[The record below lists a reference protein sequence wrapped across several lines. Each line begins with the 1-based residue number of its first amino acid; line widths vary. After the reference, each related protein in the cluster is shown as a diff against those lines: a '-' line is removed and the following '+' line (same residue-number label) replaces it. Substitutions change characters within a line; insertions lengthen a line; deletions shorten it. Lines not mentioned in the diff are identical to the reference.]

1 MSDNIPQESMRWDLG
16 ALRDGVMA
24 AFGPDQRRLVAQS
37 IQSVCARRGFSRYH
51 YQEAMRI
58 IAAKVEGLPADELW
72 PIIFMGVDDNDTG
85 SFEDAR
91 FTAYANIVAC
101 MHSMRSVADNLV
113 HLVYYATGMN
123 RDAATCIKRERDIAW
138 ETVRKKLIP
147 AAVKSELDALHD
159 HADFKYLCA
168 LDNHCKHRSIVDI
181 GYAISFT
188 EEEHGLRIQAFTHD
202 GINHAPQWVRPF
214 LRSEFERQNA
224 RILRAGNYLND
235 YVALTLAKGC
245 GG

>member
-1 MSDNIPQESMRWDLG
+1 MSGTTPAEGMTWDLG
-16 ALRDGVMA
+16 ALRDGVRA
-24 AFGPDQRRLVAQS
+24 AFGPDQRRLVSQS
-37 IQSVCARRGFSRYH
+37 IQSVSDRRKFSAYH

-58 IAAKVEGLPADELW
+58 IAAKVGGRPGDELL
-72 PIIFMGVDDNDTG
+72 PIMMGADDNDTG

-147 AAVKSELDALHD
+147 AAVKAELDALHE

-188 EEEHGLRIQAFTHD
+188 EETHGLRIKAFTHD
-202 GINHAPQWVRPF
+202 GIDHAPQWVRPF
-214 LRSEFERQNA
+214 LKSEFQRQEA
-224 RILRAGNYLND
+224 TILRAGNHLND
-235 YVALTLAKGC
+235 YVAQTLAKGR

>member
-1 MSDNIPQESMRWDLG
+1 MPWNLE
-16 ALRDGVMA
+16 ALRDGVKT

-37 IQSVCARRGFSRYH
+37 IKSVCDRRAFSRYH

-58 IAAKVEGLPADELW
+58 IDAKVDGRPGDELF
-72 PIIFMGVDDNDTG
+72 PIMMGVYDDDTG
-85 SFEDAR
+85 SFENAR
-91 FTAYANIVAC
+91 FMAYANIVAC

-123 RDAATCIKRERDIAW
+123 RDAATCIKIERDIAW
-138 ETVRKKLIP
+138 GTVRKKLIP
-147 AAVKSELDALHD
+147 AAVKAELDALHE
-159 HADFKYLCA
+159 HPDFKYLCA

-181 GYAISFT
+181 GYAISIT
-188 EEEHGLRIQAFTHD
+188 EEAHGLRIKAFTHD

-214 LRSEFERQNA
+214 LKSEFERQDA
-224 RILRAGNYLND
+224 RISRAGNYLND
-235 YVALTLAKGC
+235 YVAQTLAKDS

>member
-1 MSDNIPQESMRWDLG
+1 MSGTVPVEGMTWDLG
-16 ALRDGVMA
+16 ALREDVRA

-37 IQSVCARRGFSRYH
+37 IQSVSDRRRFSAYH

-58 IAAKVEGLPADELW
+58 IAAKVDGRPGDELL
-72 PIIFMGVDDNDTG
+72 PIMMGVDDNDTG

-91 FTAYANIVAC
+91 FIAYANIVAC

-123 RDAATCIKRERDIAW
+123 RDAATCIKKERYITW
-138 ETVRKKLIP
+138 ENVRKKLIP
-147 AAVKSELDALHD
+147 AAVKAELDALHE

-181 GYAISFT
+181 GYVISIT
-188 EEEHGLRIQAFTHD
+188 DDTHGMRIKAFTHD
-202 GINHAPQWVRPF
+202 GIDHAPQWVRPF
-214 LRSEFERQNA
+214 LTSEYQRQDA
-224 RILRAGNYLND
+224 AIMRAGNHLNG
-235 YVALTLAKGC
+235 YVAQCRKD
-245 GG
+245 

>member
-1 MSDNIPQESMRWDLG
+1 MSGTIPEESMPWDLG
-16 ALRDGVMA
+16 ALRDGVRA

-37 IQSVCARRGFSRYH
+37 IRSVTERRRFSAYH

-58 IAAKVEGLPADELW
+58 IAAKVDGRPADELW
-72 PIIFMGVDDNDTG
+72 PIMMGVDDNDTG

-123 RDAATCIKRERDIAW
+123 RDAATCIQSERDIAW
-138 ETVRKKLIP
+138 KTVRKKLIP
-147 AAVKSELDALHD
+147 AAVKAELDALHE

-188 EEEHGLRIQAFTHD
+188 EEEHGLRIHAFTYD
-202 GINHAPQWVRPF
+202 GIDHAPQWVRPF
-214 LRSEFERQNA
+214 LKSEFQRQEA
-224 RILRAGNYLND
+224 TILRAGNHLND
-235 YVALTLAKGC
+235 YVAQTLAKGR
-245 GG
+245 GS